1 MGGVEKKMPEK
12 EDSDTPDITRFKSWF
27 KRDREHSAKWRT
39 NAKDDFGFLAGE
51 QWTPEEEAYLVKQQR
66 VPITFNRCLSILKA
80 IAGSEINSRQEIRF
94 IGRTSE
100 DAKVNEVLTGA
111 SKYFADESDAED
123 EESEAFQDSMICGMG
138 WVEQRIDF
146 DMDAQGAYVEDHIDP
161 LEMYWD
167 HNARKKNLIDARR
180 VWRAKSVPLGEAHD
194 QFGEEFSDAD
204 IDATWARMDDTRA
217 DKTLEQKRERFS
229 DNPSVDPYDDDHH
242 VTIVEC
248 QWWEREPYFILAD
261 EGAGRIELTE
271 DEYEVLS
278 ERAKA
283 LGITLTSAKLM
294 RRVYKRVFL
303 GSVPLGEPENIPT
316 GNQFSYQCITGEHDR
331 NKNTWYGLVRV
342 MRDPQKWAN
351 KWLSQTLHIMNS
363 SAKGGILAEKGAF
376 ENQRQAE
383 DTYAR
388 PEAITWVAPG
398 TLSNPSGQRLQPKP
412 AAQFPAGFFQLMEF
426 AISSIRDVTG
436 INLELLGMRDAN
448 QPGILEAQRK
458 QAAMTILATAFDSL
472 RRFRK
477 LVGRNRLYFIQHY
490 LSDARLVRIVGQEG
504 AQVVPLTKDATVGDY
519 DVIVDDAPASPNQ
532 KEANWAII
540 SQMLPAVGGMLTPDM
555 WALILEYSP
564 LPSDLVEKFKGIMAQ
579 SQGDP
584 EAQQKQALAMQQ
596 AIAKMQRDQAGA
608 EKDNASAH
616 KLHVEA
622 ARLMQT
628 PIVGPT
634 YG

>member
-1 MGGVEKKMPEK
+1 MGGVTQQPEA
-12 EDSDTPDITRFKSWF
+12 DDDIPDISRFKAWF
-27 KRDREHSAKWRT
+27 RRDREHSSKWRT
-39 NAKDDFGFLAGE
+39 AARDDFAFLAGE
-51 QWTPEEEAYLVKQQR
+51 QWTPEEEAFLTKQQR

-94 IGRTSE
+94 IGRTMD

-123 EESEAFQDSMICGMG
+123 EESEAFQDSLVCGMG
-138 WVEQRIDF
+138 WTEQRIDF
-146 DMDAQGAYVEDHIDP
+146 DMDPQGAYVEDHIDP

-167 HNARKKNLIDARR
+167 HNARKKNIVDARR
-180 VWRAKSVPLGEAHD
+180 VWRAKSVPLGEARD
-194 QFGEEFSDAD
+194 QFPGFDDAD
-204 IDATWARMDDTRA
+204 LDATWARMDDTRA

-248 QWWEREPYFILAD
+248 QWWEREPYYILAD
-261 EGAGRIELTE
+261 EGAGKIELSE
-271 DEYEVLS
+271 EEFDLLS
-278 ERAKA
+278 ARAKKV
-283 LGITLTSAKLM
+283 GISFTSAKLM

-303 GSVPLGEPENIPT
+303 GSVPLNEPEDIPT

-331 NKNTWYGLVRV
+331 NKNVWYGLVRI

-363 SAKGGILAEKGAF
+363 SAKGGIIAEKGAF

-388 PEAITWVAPG
+388 PEAITWVAGG
-398 TLSNPSGQRLQPKP
+398 TLSNPNGARIQPKP

-436 INLELLGMRDAN
+436 INLELLGMRDAT

-490 LSDARLVRIVGQEG
+490 LSDARLVRIVGQDG
-504 AQVVPLTKDATVGDY
+504 AQVVPLTKDTTTGSY

-532 KEANWAII
+532 KEANWMVI
-540 SQMLPAVGGMLTPDM
+540 SAMLPAVGGLLTPEM
-555 WALILEYSP
+555 WAIILEYSP
-564 LPSDLVEKFKGIMAQ
+564 LPSDLVEKFKALMAQ

-584 EAQQKQALAMQQ
+584 AAQQKQALAMQQ
-596 AIAKMQRDQAGA
+596 ALAKVQRDGAAA
-608 EKDNASAH
+608 EKDHAQAA
-616 KLHVEA
+616 KTQVEA

-628 PIVGPT
+628 PITVPGL
-634 YG
+634 G